1 MGVSQTSPLVDDE
14 RVLQSF
20 GYKQELKRTLNLFS
34 NFAVA
39 FTYLSP
45 VVGFYSLFA
54 FGLGSGGPAFIWG
67 VPIVVIGQLM
77 VALVFAE
84 LGTSYPIAGALYQWG
99 RRVAGSGVGWT
110 VGWIYGWALLV
121 TIPAVDF
128 GGAPYVAGALG
139 VAHPG
144 SFTLILVTLALVI
157 IQTGVNM
164 VGIRRLVQLVYLGI
178 LVEMLGTLGIGA
190 LLFFHMHHGLEF
202 LATTAG
208 VQGSGSYLPAF
219 MMAILFSAFIFYG
232 FESAADVSE
241 EVVDARRRVPKALI
255 WALAVGGVTTLF
267 AAIAFVLATPSV
279 AAVLKT
285 GNPALFIVQSNLG
298 PVASGLFVWD
308 VVIAFVSCGAA
319 VQAAATRVFYSYARD
334 GVVVGASWLGRIS
347 PRSHTPNNALILSA
361 VIALLLSLSA
371 TFESILTSFA
381 VAGIYISFQIIMV
394 ATLVAR
400 VRGWKPSGTF
410 SLGKWA
416 MPVNLLGIAYGVAMI
431 VHLMQPIAPGTP
443 FYVDYEVPLATL
455 GILVLGAI
463 TYVWA
468 RSRIAYLDAQSA
480 AALGT
485 AATTAATAPRSL
497 S

>member
-1 MGVSQTSPLVDDE
+1 MADAHHGTGDDE
-14 RVLQSF
+14 RILHAF
-20 GYKQELKRTLNLFS
+20 GYKQELKRSLNLFS

-67 VPIVVIGQLM
+67 VPIVVIGQLF

-84 LGTSYPIAGALYQWG
+84 LGTTYPIAGALYQWG
-99 RRVAGSGVGWT
+99 RRVGSNGVGWW

-139 VAHPG
+139 IATP
-144 SFTLILVTLALVI
+144 SSATLILITLVLVL
-157 IQTGVNM
+157 IQTAVNM

-178 LVEMLGTLGIGA
+178 AVEILGTIGIGIL
-190 LLFFHMHHGLEF
+190 LLFHVHHGLGF
-202 LATTAG
+202 LASTAG
-208 VQGSGSYLPAF
+208 VQGHGSYLPAF
-219 MMAILFSAFIFYG
+219 LLAILFSAFIFYG

-241 EVVDARRRVPKALI
+241 EVVDAQRWVPRALVL
-255 WALAVGGVTTLF
+255 ALVVGGITTLF
-267 AAIAFVLATPSV
+267 AAIAFVLAVPNL
-279 AAVLKT
+279 AAVLQSP
-285 GNPALFIVQSNLG
+285 NPALDIVRGNLG
-298 PVASGLFVWD
+298 PVAGSLFVWD
-308 VVIAFVSCGAA
+308 VIIAFVSCGAA

-334 GVVVGASWLGRIS
+334 GVMPGARWLSRIS
-347 PRSHTPNNALILSA
+347 QRSHTPNNALLVSA

-381 VAGIYISFQIIMV
+381 VAGIYISFQIIMI

-400 VRGWKPSGTF
+400 IRGWRPSGHF
-410 SLGKWA
+410 SLAGWA
-416 MPVNLLGIAYGVAMI
+416 MPVNILGIVYGVLMI

-443 FYVDYEVPLATL
+443 FYIDYEVPLATL
-455 GILVLGAI
+455 GVIILGFI
-463 TYVWA
+463 TYLWA
-468 RSRIAYLDAQSA
+468 KPRVEGLAQSPA
-480 AALGT
+480 GVVQAE
-485 AATTAATAPRSL
+485 SFDD
-497 S
+497 

>member
-1 MGVSQTSPLVDDE
+1 MPMSEGHHAADDDE
-14 RVLQSF
+14 RILHAF

-67 VPIVVIGQLM
+67 VPIVVVGQLL

-84 LGTSYPIAGALYQWG
+84 LGTTYPIAGALYQWG
-99 RRVAGSGVGWT
+99 RRVGSNGVGWW

-139 VAHPG
+139 IAAP
-144 SFTLILVTLALVI
+144 SSATLILITLVLVA
-157 IQTGVNM
+157 IQTAVNM

-178 LVEMLGTLGIGA
+178 AVEMLGTIGIGIL
-190 LLFFHMHHGLEF
+190 LLFHVHQGLGV
-202 LATTAG
+202 LGSTAG
-208 VQGSGSYLPAF
+208 VQGHGSYLPAF
-219 MMAILFSAFIFYG
+219 LLAILFSAFIFYG

-241 EVVDARRRVPKALI
+241 EVLDAQRRVPRALVL
-255 WALAVGGVTTLF
+255 ALVVGGVTTLF
-267 AAIAFVLATPSV
+267 AAIAFILAVPNL
-279 AAVLKT
+279 AAVLRSS
-285 GNPALFIVQSNLG
+285 NPALDIVRANLG
-298 PVASGLFVWD
+298 QAAATLFVWD
-308 VVIAFVSCGAA
+308 VILAFVSCGAA

-334 GVVVGASWLGRIS
+334 GVMPGSRWLGHIS
-347 PRSHTPNNALILSA
+347 PRSHTPNNALLTSA
-361 VIALLLSLSA
+361 VIAMLLSLSA

-381 VAGIYISFQIIMV
+381 VAGIYISFQIIMI

-400 VRGWKPSGTF
+400 LRGWRPSGHF
-410 SLGKWA
+410 SLAGWA
-416 MPVNLLGIAYGVAMI
+416 LPVNVLGIVYGVAMV

-443 FYVDYEVPLATL
+443 FYIDYEVPLATL
-455 GILVLGAI
+455 GVIILGLI
-463 TYVWA
+463 TYLWA
-468 RSRIAYLDAQSA
+468 KARVRGLEQAGPGAVPAEGFED
-480 AALGT
+480 
-485 AATTAATAPRSL
+485 
-497 S
+497 